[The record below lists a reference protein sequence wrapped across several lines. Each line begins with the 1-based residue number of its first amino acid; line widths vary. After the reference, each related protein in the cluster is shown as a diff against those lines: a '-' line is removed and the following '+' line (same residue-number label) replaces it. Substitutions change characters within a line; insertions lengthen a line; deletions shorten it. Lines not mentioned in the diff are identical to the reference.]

1 MPTDSAALA
10 GLAALVLAAAVLYSS
25 VGHAGASAYL
35 AAMALFGVAPEA
47 SKPAALVMNIAVAT
61 VGTLRFASA
70 GLVPWPRLAP
80 LVLGS
85 VPAAFV
91 GGFVSLPTNVHR
103 LVLGALLAVASVRLL
118 WAAPREIARRPFPPA
133 LPLVGLGA
141 LIGLFAGLTG
151 VGGGIF
157 LSPLLLLTGWEETRR
172 TAGASVAF
180 ILANSVSG
188 LLGHWSAGHAVP
200 GGTALLSLV
209 ALVGGVAGSWL
220 GAKKLAPP
228 RLKRLLGAVLL
239 VAAVKLVLTR

>member
-1 MPTDSAALA
+1 MPTEPVALA

-35 AAMALFGVAPEA
+35 AAMALFGVTPAA

-70 GLVPWPRLAP
+70 GLVPWRRLAP

-91 GGFVSLPTNVHR
+91 GGLVSLPTSVHR
-103 LVLGALLAVASVRLL
+103 LVLGVLLAAASLRLL

-133 LPLVGLGA
+133 LPLVGMGA
-141 LIGLFAGLTG
+141 FIGLFAGLTG

-180 ILANSVSG
+180 ILANSASG

-200 GGTALLSLV
+200 GGTGLLTVV
-209 ALVGGVAGSWL
+209 ALAGGLVGSWL

-228 RLKRLLGAVLL
+228 LFKRLLGVVLL
-239 VAAVKLVLTR
+239 VAAVKLLLTR